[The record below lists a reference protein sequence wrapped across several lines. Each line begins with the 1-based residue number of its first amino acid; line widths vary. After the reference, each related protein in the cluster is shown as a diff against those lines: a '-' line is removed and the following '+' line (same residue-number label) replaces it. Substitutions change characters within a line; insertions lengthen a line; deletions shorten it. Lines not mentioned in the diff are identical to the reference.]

1 MLKVRELYIKYSKQK
16 KNQINV
22 ALATIY
28 YLCTLYI
35 KMHVSLLKKV
45 SDYEMNHFLNSS
57 GGLAGYKSI

>member
-1 MLKVRELYIKYSKQK
+1 MK

-57 GGLAGYKSI
+57 GGLAGYKSIRII